1 MTVDWDT
8 VAALA
13 VAQAFVAIA
22 AGVIV
27 GLLANA
33 LLAWLGVRDDDKID

>member
-22 AGVIV
+22 AAINKAAGQ
-27 GLLANA
+27 
-33 LLAWLGVRDDDKID
+33 

>member
-1 MTVDWDT
+1 MTVDWGM

-27 GLLANA
+27 GLLVTA
-33 LLAWLGVRDDDKID
+33 LRAWLGVRDDDKID